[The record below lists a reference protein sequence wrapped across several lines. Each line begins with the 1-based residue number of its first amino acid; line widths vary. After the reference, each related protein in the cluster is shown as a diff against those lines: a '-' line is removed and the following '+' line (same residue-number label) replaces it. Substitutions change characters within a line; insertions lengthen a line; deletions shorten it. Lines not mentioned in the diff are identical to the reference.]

1 MVMNYNLPNSQQQS
15 LATNVGGETV
25 KAMALGSSQAMLAL
39 ANKKGVAN
47 RNNQVGFQKAT
58 CTRVPCHARGMS
70 TDHNALVSYW
80 HREWNFLNRKQ
91 INSLLPL
98 SQTAFLEIPND
109 AVHGLHLLCSHP
121 TCRGV
126 GVKFRYCYFCK
137 KPVTKQNFR
146 SRHLHADLAEKEKN
160 KKSAAQPMMPPLPPN
175 STETMCF
182 PTSAPPSPP
191 LALQQPSNPTLF
203 VGNSEVN
210 ISPRSNLQ
218 SLIDAANANQ
228 KRPREESTMSSQQ
241 RLWAA
246 LLRERPSNVMSIP
259 AWLSKVISTSAHT
272 NTRPPSPLPLSTSS
286 LDKESRWNKLL
297 MERPD
302 GTEDEGQLNA
312 WLVQVLEV
320 SAPTRC
326 KSPASIESYE
336 GLSQR
341 FNSPSSLSEGNLQPF
356 LPSAVAEPV
365 SKKRKF

>member
-1 MVMNYNLPNSQQQS
+1 MLCVGMKPLDAPGNRAKRISPNPLECPPSLTHSQYQQHSFGRRLSEGSETNACFASGDFLQHQTSADGGSSFSERVTFQPNNLNANTRNLREQLLSSLASQIMSQRPMVMNYNLPNSQQQS

-70 TDHNALVSYW
+70 TDHNAL
-80 HREWNFLNRKQ
+80 
-91 INSLLPL
+91 
-98 SQTAFLEIPND
+98 TAFLEIPND

-121 TCRGV
+121 TCRAV

-160 KKSAAQPMMPPLPPN
+160 KTSAAQPMMPPLPPN

-228 KRPREESTMSSQQ
+228 RDLGKN
-241 RLWAA
+241 RL
-246 LLRERPSNVMSIP
+246 
-259 AWLSKVISTSAHT
+259 
-272 NTRPPSPLPLSTSS
+272 
-286 LDKESRWNKLL
+286 
-297 MERPD
+297 
-302 GTEDEGQLNA
+302 
-312 WLVQVLEV
+312 
-320 SAPTRC
+320 
-326 KSPASIESYE
+326 
-336 GLSQR
+336 
-341 FNSPSSLSEGNLQPF
+341 
-356 LPSAVAEPV
+356 
-365 SKKRKF
+365 